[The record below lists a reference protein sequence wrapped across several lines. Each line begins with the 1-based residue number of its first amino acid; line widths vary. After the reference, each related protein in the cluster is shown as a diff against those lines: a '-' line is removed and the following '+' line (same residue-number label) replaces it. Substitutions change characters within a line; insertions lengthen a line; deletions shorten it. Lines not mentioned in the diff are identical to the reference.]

1 MTKLVKTSFDGATRE
16 GIEDIR
22 RAIQDAATAAKTNLE
37 TVVAENGE
45 KLINLV
51 LPSERAY
58 EVDWEICAKYRKGR
72 IGKLKAD
79 IAANS
84 VITIVGLVVS
94 YWMASVWREITPD
107 GYAANVITGIG
118 TVLALLGVGAVLS
131 GLQTFEKQ
139 KKKGFVSWFVEMMPE
154 RIDTAWA
161 ISEDAVY
168 AIRKV
173 SEENPGLV
181 DIARVSFDEIQA
193 CVHFTENGTRCTRLY
208 TRQGERF
215 LIPEPHSHDISGA
228 QSLAHHIWQLA
239 RPNALEAL
247 PA

>member
-22 RAIQDAATAAKTNLE
+22 RAIQDAATAAKTDLE

-58 EVDWEICAKYRKGR
+58 EIDWEICAKYRKGR
-72 IGKLKAD
+72 IRSRND
-79 IAANS
+79 
-84 VITIVGLVVS
+84 
-94 YWMASVWREITPD
+94 Y
-107 GYAANVITGIG
+107 NV
-118 TVLALLGVGAVLS
+118 AVLILTMGAALACAWLAWMS
-131 GLQTFEKQ
+131 NEIALSQTPTFVMGAIALTFAIIGGAGFCVEKSAYN
-139 KKKGFVSWFVEMMPE
+139 KERKKGFVGLFIETMPD
-154 RIDTAWA
+154 RINTAWA
-161 ISEDAVY
+161 ISDAAVY

-173 SEENPGLV
+173 SEENTGLV
-181 DIARVSFDEIQA
+181 DVARVSFDDIQA
-193 CVHFTENGTRCTRLY
+193 CVHFTENGTRYTRLY

-228 QSLAHHIWQLA
+228 HSLAHHIWQLA
-239 RPNALEAL
+239 KPNAFEAL